1 MFRLLFLAPAA
12 LALVGCTDPVPAFDV
27 VYPAEWKLSVSG
39 PAEGFVMVVN
49 TSQKPL
55 SLATLQVKSVT
66 DNHPMAEVRAVAPT
80 APTSV
85 LSPGMAG
92 GELSGLARDLLVGP
106 GRVGEPRTDTEASSL
121 ALELADAPAGTY
133 DVAATVTLS
142 LDGRDVA
149 LPMTLHVV
157 PGPTVYLDPAAGRR
171 VQVYR

>member
-1 MFRLLFLAPAA
+1 MSRLLFLAPAA
-12 LALVGCTDPVPAFDV
+12 LALVACTDPVPAFDV
-27 VYPAEWKLSVSG
+27 VYPAEWQFSVSG

-66 DNHPMAEVRAVAPT
+66 DNHPTAEVRAVAPT
-80 APTSV
+80 APTAV

-92 GELSGLARDLLVGP
+92 GQLSGLARDLLVGT
-106 GRVGEPRTDTEASSL
+106 GLVAEPRTDTEGSYLS
-121 ALELADAPAGTY
+121 LELADAPPGTY
-133 DVAATVTLS
+133 DVTATVTLA

-149 LPMTLHVV
+149 LPMTIHVV
-157 PGPTVYLDPAAGRR
+157 PGPTVFLDPSAGRR